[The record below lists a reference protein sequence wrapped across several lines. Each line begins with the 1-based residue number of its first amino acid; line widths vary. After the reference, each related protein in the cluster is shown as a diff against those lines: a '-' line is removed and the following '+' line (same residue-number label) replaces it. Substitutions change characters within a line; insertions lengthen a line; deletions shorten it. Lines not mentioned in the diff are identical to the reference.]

1 MERFAMDRLAE
12 WKVSKNRKPLIIGG
26 ARQVGKTWL
35 LKEFGR
41 RYFTN
46 TVYINFDRDRSV
58 AALFDGGLEP
68 ERIIRGLRVY
78 TGTDIKPEE
87 TLIIFDEVQE
97 APRALASLKYFC
109 EDAPEYMIASAGS
122 LLGVALHEGT
132 SFPVGKV
139 DRIELYP
146 MTFRE
151 FLNAIGQKDLADII
165 AEQDQQM
172 ISMLRDRL
180 MDYLR
185 QYYVIGGM
193 PEAVKTY
200 RDTQDF
206 SKVREVQEGLF
217 DFYREDFSKHADPRL
232 TERLNQVWDS
242 IPMQLAKENRKF
254 IFGQARQGARAKDL
268 DLAIQWLSDCGLI
281 HPVHNLTVPKYPL
294 KSYSQMDA
302 FKIYLLDV
310 GLLMAME
317 DVSPVAVI
325 SGNQVFTE
333 ARGAMTEQF
342 VMQQIIAET
351 GKQPYYFS
359 AQNSR
364 MEIDF
369 IIQSSNGII
378 PIEVKAE
385 ENLRAKSLRVFCE
398 KYPHEYA
405 VRFSMSD
412 YREQDWMINVPL
424 YEVEWLKD
432 KV

>member
-41 RYFTN
+41 RYFMN

-206 SKVREVQEGLF
+206 SKVREVQEGLL

-398 KYPHEYA
+398 KYQHEYA

>member
-78 TGTDIKPEE
+78 TGTDIKPKE

-206 SKVREVQEGLF
+206 SKVREVQEGLL

-317 DVSPVAVI
+317 DVSPAAVI

-342 VMQQIIAET
+342 VLQQIIAET
-351 GKQPYYFS
+351 GKKPYYFS